1 MYIAVLSEAFLD
13 NTAYSVDETTGA
25 IAPKDDY
32 NGTNIL
38 IKLEL
43 DKSKA
48 DPKKA
53 MEYLNKLNEDMSD
66 GGEDTQD

>member
-13 NTAYSVDETTGA
+13 NTAYSFDETTGA